1 MRVINTPRRHRT
13 WASTSPCSYPSTA
26 STALTRS
33 KMMFSSSYRSLG
45 CDRDDRDGTSS
56 RHSIYRLPRR
66 PEARRSREEYSPTSS
81 LPRCWRTI
89 YIANARPRAATSS
102 SCAGSSEST
111 GRKTTTSR
119 RSFLLSHV
127 AIAAATFVIP
137 PPPIVIDPPLFTAI
151 PSPPS
156 TVGKD
161 ENCNDSSCLGVW
173 DGMLADCPHD
183 GDGAWTSGWWWGR
196 GGGRGAGCVSS
207 QDDTPGIFAE
217 PWDYSDD
224 VALPSS
230 TPSSSSSS
238 NAMGSE
244 GGGGDENVESS
255 SYASRMDRLILALDV
270 TSRGRGDSVDVIL
283 REGRYLRSLVIDGNT
298 GERSI
303 CEFYFTPDD
312 TTVQFR
318 LGATST
324 ITNVASSSVPLSFGW
339 RTSLLGGGGS
349 MSNNERSERIRKA
362 LRYAKLPV
370 LRNRKRTLFFVESD
384 SLDGFGPGSAMLGP
398 PEEMSP
404 GEMALLEDLEEG
416 GGREDEED
424 VEGVGRRRSENE
436 NRLGGIVPV

>member
-1 MRVINTPRRHRT
+1 M
-13 WASTSPCSYPSTA
+13 S
-26 STALTRS
+26 
-33 KMMFSSSYRSLG
+33 SSSYRSLG

-81 LPRCWRTI
+81 LPRYWRTI

-137 PPPIVIDPPLFTAI
+137 PPIVIDPPLFTAI

-156 TVGKD
+156 VDITMPTPRRPWGRTRIATIR
-161 ENCNDSSCLGVW
+161 LAWGY
-173 DGMLADCPHD
+173 GMACSPIVLTTGMAR
-183 GDGAWTSGWWWGR
+183 GRR
-196 GGGRGAGCVSS
+196 GGGGGGGGDGAGCVSS

-230 TPSSSSSS
+230 SSSSTSSSS

-244 GGGGDENVESS
+244 GGGGGDENVESS

-270 TSRGRGDSVDVIL
+270 TSRERGDSVDVIL

-339 RTSLLGGGGS
+339 RTSLFGGGGS

-398 PEEMSP
+398 PEEISP
-404 GEMALLEDLEEG
+404 GEMALVGTMRFGGGVGGFGGGGG
-416 GGREDEED
+416 GGRTRRTSRGSDD
-424 VEGVGRRRSENE
+424 VDPKMRIDWVESF
-436 NRLGGIVPV
+436 PFK